1 MHRRDR
7 ETERVYKT
15 GVVIMSVTVVTEGS
29 CEKEGESEL
38 KNCRKEMAIVIS
50 GSFRHMQAFIPT
62 RDARQPSTFRSYK
75 TFKVVICP

>member
-15 GVVIMSVTVVTEGS
+15 GVVIMSVTVVGS

-38 KNCRKEMAIVIS
+38 KNCRKETAIVIS

-62 RDARQPSTFRSYK
+62 REAPQPSTFRSHK